1 MKTLKKKRHDTK
13 KKKENSGNEL
23 KVVMHKTLPV
33 VVIEAIDHCMD
44 VPRSLREDNM
54 KFHVTGILFAETK
67 DAWYLASWLF
77 MKDIN
82 DANNEGFMIV
92 KTPGAKIT
100 VLGHVNNE

>member
-1 MKTLKKKRHDTK
+1 V
-13 KKKENSGNEL
+13 
-23 KVVMHKTLPV
+23 KVKYHKSLPI

-44 VPRSLREDNM
+44 TPRNLREDVM

-92 KTPGAKIT
+92 KTPGAKLT